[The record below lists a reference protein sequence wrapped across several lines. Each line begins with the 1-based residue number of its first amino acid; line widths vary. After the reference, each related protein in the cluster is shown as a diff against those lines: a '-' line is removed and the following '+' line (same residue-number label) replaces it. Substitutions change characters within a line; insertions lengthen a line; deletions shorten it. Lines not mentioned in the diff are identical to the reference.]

1 VLRAA
6 LLPMTAPTTA
16 GAGGVDDA
24 GEPCEQHQDP
34 REHAARLW
42 DALIQT
48 AQHGLDTDLPPATHG
63 ARPRL
68 LVTLD
73 HETLKSQLGV
83 RGVATTADG
92 LDLPAGVVRWLAC
105 DADLIRRLRRP
116 G

>member
-1 VLRAA
+1 VGRRRG
-6 LLPMTAPTTA
+6 
-16 GAGGVDDA
+16 GA
-24 GEPCEQHQDP
+24 CEQDQDP
-34 REHAARLW
+34 REHGARLW

-48 AQHGLDTDLPPATHG
+48 AQHGLDTDLPPAIHG

-73 HETLKSQLGV
+73 HHTLKAGLEA

-92 LDLPAGVVRWLAC
+92 LDLPAGVVRRLAC